1 MSLSKSEVTPERR
14 WSLPLSWQTIGSPIH
29 PTNLIFPSV
38 SNCVNKVPKVFT
50 AMPVF
55 RETFSRNLFVICLSL
70 HLLLCLLNYY
80 FSALCFWFMSD
91 WTSLLFR
98 LDVTSEPSIS
108 LFPSSL
114 EADRTMFFLLTGS
127 VSFSGSPELKY
138 LLTSSQLK
146 VKNVEMLFYLA
157 FFFHKN
163 IIFILLIVQ
172 SAKSLNLSRKSWTL

>member
-29 PTNLIFPSV
+29 PINLIFPSA

-50 AMPVF
+50 ASSCLW
-55 RETFSRNLFVICLSL
+55 ETFSRNLFDICLYL
-70 HLLLCLLNYY
+70 HLLLYLLNYS

-108 LFPSSL
+108 LFPWKQI
-114 EADRTMFFLLTGS
+114 RTMF
-127 VSFSGSPELKY
+127 VY
-138 LLTSSQLK
+138 LLVWSHFLVHLNSNICWLPLSWKLK
-146 VKNVEMLFYLA
+146 MLKCFS
-157 FFFHKN
+157 
-163 IIFILLIVQ
+163 I
-172 SAKSLNLSRKSWTL
+172 